1 MSIQP
6 EEGVNRIID
15 WGSGEC
21 NNGFTVTV
29 GNNEYEVNGGN

>member
-6 EEGVNRIID
+6 EEGANRIID
-15 WGSGEC
+15 WGSGDC

-29 GNNEYEVNGGN
+29 GNNDYEVNGGN